1 MVRVEFDEVDFTTR
15 FEDLE
20 VGTYFEFEGE
30 LFVKIPSAK
39 EEDVYGYEGDEINA
53 FSFALDETTFFENYD
68 KVTPIPTETIRITV
82 GRRGD

>member
-1 MVRVEFDEVDFTTR
+1 MAKVEFDTIDFVKR

-30 LFVKIPSAK
+30 LFVKLRVAK
-39 EEDVYGYEGDEINA
+39 ETDVYGNNGDEINA

-68 KVTPIPTETIRITV
+68 KVTPIPTEAIQINV
-82 GRRGD
+82 GRWG